1 MNTVS
6 WFSDLQNWFNNSG
19 KFGEVGADIILLII
33 GSVLTLI
40 VQYFSR
46 FTKKKEK
53 LSEVISTDAELIRA
67 RENTKDVILKISN
80 SSNEKKS
87 FRLRVEVID
96 GGDCKNR
103 LKRIMKV
110 FLADKEI
117 EMAASSHKKL
127 EVARLFSPNG
137 GPGKAICVVNI
148 ESLNGKESF
157 TREIPL
163 N

>member
-1 MNTVS
+1 MNTLN
-6 WFSDLQNWFNNSG
+6 WFSDLQNGFNNSG

-33 GSVLTLI
+33 GSVLTLS
-40 VQYFSR
+40 VQYLSR

-67 RENTKDVILKISN
+67 RQNTKDVILKISN

-87 FRLRVEVID
+87 FRLDVEVID

-103 LKRIMKV
+103 LKKIMKV
-110 FLADKEI
+110 FLVDKEI
-117 EMAASSHKKL
+117 EMAASSHQKV
-127 EVARLFSPNG
+127 EVARLFSPSG
-137 GPGKAICVVNI
+137 GPGKAICLVNI
-148 ESLNGKESF
+148 ESLNGKETF
-157 TREIPL
+157 RREIPL